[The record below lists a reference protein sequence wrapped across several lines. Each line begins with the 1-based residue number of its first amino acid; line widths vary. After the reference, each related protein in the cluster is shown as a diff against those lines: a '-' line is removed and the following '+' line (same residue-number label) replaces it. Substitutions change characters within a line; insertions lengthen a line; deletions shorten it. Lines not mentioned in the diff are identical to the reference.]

1 MNDNSDA
8 QSSSVEAVM
17 GFDVQLKAAWDAAW
31 YAATGEDM
39 DNIEDNQVSEYVRD
53 RSWLAWRRRLAGA
66 PHEEQ

>member
-1 MNDNSDA
+1 
-8 QSSSVEAVM
+8 M